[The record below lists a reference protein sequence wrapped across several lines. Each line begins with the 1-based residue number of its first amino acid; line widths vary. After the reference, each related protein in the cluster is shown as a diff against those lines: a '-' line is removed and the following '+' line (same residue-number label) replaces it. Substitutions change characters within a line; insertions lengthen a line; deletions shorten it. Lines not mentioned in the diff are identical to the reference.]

1 MLAIPMRLKA
11 SLPRTNGTS
20 ETGKS
25 LKQSLDQLLQTD
37 TSIKRKNKKSYDQK
51 RDLFLNIINQFEAA
65 ITKSYLLEKDFKI
78 DMSKYEENFY
88 QIIDS
93 LILLSFGKDIYE
105 ILQFYFYERFNPDG
119 SENGL
124 IIEETGEE
132 IFLQNAS
139 ELWDMILKIK
149 PDIFNGKVR

>member
-1 MLAIPMRLKA
+1 MSNDPL
-11 SLPRTNGTS
+11 S
-20 ETGKS
+20 S
-25 LKQSLDQLLQTD
+25 LKQSLDQLLQAD

-51 RDLFLNIINQFEAA
+51 RDLFINIINQFEAA
-65 ITKSYLLEKDFKI
+65 ITKSYLLEKDHKI

-93 LILLSFGKDIYE
+93 LILLSFGKDVYE
-105 ILQFYFYERFNPDG
+105 LLSFYFYERYNPDG

-132 IFLQNAS
+132 IFVKDAM
-139 ELWDMILKIK
+139 ELWDLIIKVNPKIF
-149 PDIFNGKVR
+149 D

>member
-1 MLAIPMRLKA
+1 MSNDPL
-11 SLPRTNGTS
+11 S
-20 ETGKS
+20 S
-25 LKQSLDQLLQTD
+25 LKQSLDQLLQAD

-51 RDLFLNIINQFEAA
+51 RDLFINVINQFEAA
-65 ITKSYLLEKDFKI
+65 ITKSYLLEKDYKI

-105 ILQFYFYERFNPDG
+105 LLSFYFYERYNPDG
-119 SENGL
+119 SENGI

-132 IFLQNAS
+132 VFIKDAM
-139 ELWDMILKIK
+139 ELWDLIIRVQ
-149 PDIFNGKVR
+149 PEIFK

>member
-1 MLAIPMRLKA
+1 MSKDPL
-11 SLPRTNGTS
+11 N
-20 ETGKS
+20 S
-25 LKQSLDQLLQTD
+25 LKQSLDQLLQAD

-51 RDLFLNIINQFEAA
+51 RDLFINVINQFESA
-65 ITKSYLLEKDFKI
+65 ITKSYLIEKDYKI

-93 LILLSFGKDIYE
+93 LILLAFGKQVYE
-105 ILQFYFYERFNPDG
+105 LLSFYFYERYNPDG

-132 IFLQNAS
+132 VFIKDAM
-139 ELWDMILKIK
+139 ELWDLIIRVQ
-149 PDIFNGKVR
+149 PNIFNNENG

>member
-1 MLAIPMRLKA
+1 MSNDPLY
-11 SLPRTNGTS
+11 
-20 ETGKS
+20 S
-25 LKQSLDQLLQTD
+25 LKQSLDQLLQAD

-51 RDLFLNIINQFEAA
+51 RDLFINVINQFEAA

-93 LILLSFGKDIYE
+93 LILLSFGKDVYE
-105 ILQFYFYERFNPDG
+105 LLSFYFYERYNPDG

-132 IFLQNAS
+132 VFIKDAL
-139 ELWDMILKIK
+139 ELWDLIIK
-149 PDIFNGKVR
+149 VQPNIFDGKTR

>member
-1 MLAIPMRLKA
+1 MSKDPL
-11 SLPRTNGTS
+11 N
-20 ETGKS
+20 S
-25 LKQSLDQLLQTD
+25 LKQSLDQLLQAD

-51 RDLFLNIINQFEAA
+51 RDLFINVVNQFEHA

-78 DMSKYEENFY
+78 DMSKYEEGFY

-93 LILLSFGKDIYE
+93 LILLSFGKEVYE
-105 ILQFYFYERFNPDG
+105 LLSFYFYERFNPDG

-132 IFLQNAS
+132 IFVKDAT
-139 ELWDMILKIK
+139 ELWDLILRTN
-149 PDIFNGKVR
+149 PNIFNGKTG

>member
-1 MLAIPMRLKA
+1 MSKDPL
-11 SLPRTNGTS
+11 N
-20 ETGKS
+20 S
-25 LKQSLDQLLQTD
+25 LKQSLDQLLQAD

-51 RDLFLNIINQFEAA
+51 RDLFINVINQFEAA

-93 LILLSFGKDIYE
+93 LILLSFGKEVYE
-105 ILQFYFYERFNPDG
+105 LLSFYFYERYNPDG

-132 IFLQNAS
+132 IFIKDAL
-139 ELWDMILKIK
+139 ELWGLIIK
-149 PDIFNGKVR
+149 VQPDIFDGKIR